1 MEGIIKKYED
11 KFNDLIEKYKLT
23 YKDIRLE
30 HNMYLNKQSNGNLD
44 SANVT
49 KLKRVEDI
57 ETKLN
62 NIFID
67 MLNETGI
74 TNSSYNTELA
84 KKVEGSKTKI
94 KDIYDNKATY
104 SYEHGQ
110 YIENAALEREK
121 ILLYH
126 VLREKLFFAL
136 FLICLGASIYVI
148 FRDLD
153 ENKPNDSVRSVTKKP
168 RKKPSTQ
175 SISQTESK
183 TVSEPV
189 SEPINKTESNPASEQ
204 VQEPLPPSES
214 IL

>member
-104 SYEHGQ
+104 RSS
-110 YIENAALEREK
+110 NRE
-121 ILLYH
+121 IL
-126 VLREKLFFAL
+126 
-136 FLICLGASIYVI
+136 
-148 FRDLD
+148 
-153 ENKPNDSVRSVTKKP
+153 
-168 RKKPSTQ
+168 
-175 SISQTESK
+175 
-183 TVSEPV
+183 
-189 SEPINKTESNPASEQ
+189 
-204 VQEPLPPSES
+204 
-214 IL
+214 